1 MEKLKSYKQVIVESD
16 DAGRFLKGDTS
27 VISDSIYESYFEKPF
42 QEEVRTLKDLYAV
55 SKTSD
60 KYKGLKLK
68 EISKIE
74 TDIQIIQAIDEWVEK
89 KNVRDYTFLKR
100 IGQGSMISTKLYS
113 SKNTHFGGMAT
124 IDLMHGIR
132 QHTEYDYPNYTI
144 KGETIEGFIRI
155 ESNDDMLGI
164 YQQYDNHTIGK
175 YHIYVKL

>member
-16 DAGRFLKGDTS
+16 DVGRFLKDDTS
-27 VISDSIYESYFEKPF
+27 VISDSIYESFFEKPF
-42 QEEVRTLKDLYAV
+42 QGEERTLKDLYAV

-100 IGQGSMISTKLYS
+100 IGQGSMISAKLYS
-113 SKNTHFGGMAT
+113 SKNTHWGGMAT
-124 IDLMHGIR
+124 VDLMNGIGK
-132 QHTEYDYPNYTI
+132 HVIYDYS
-144 KGETIEGFIRI
+144 ETIEGEAI
-155 ESNDDMLGI
+155 EGFMKIEYNDDMLAI
-164 YQQYDNHTIGK
+164 YQQYDNHTVGK